1 MRHYKRQTSRGTF
14 PREAMLSAVE
24 MVENGSSI
32 RKAASAQG
40 VNYRTLSRY
49 VKVKTATGTLDNASL
64 GKGKVRQ
71 IFSDL
76 LEEQIV
82 EYLVHAARIFYGLT
96 TTELRTLAYNLA
108 LANGITNLP
117 RNWSADSM
125 AVEAERGPSKKPAK
139 KTVVDVDKR
148 RVANNKIVRKKIP
161 ELSDVENSDDD
172 SNTEQTD
179 KRNGNDRLT
188 TTRKI
193 KLGERSAKETC
204 RPSPTDNSVTT
215 KRREPSPR
223 REHPDHWPADL
234 QFQDSLSGNK
244 NQVRHLQFVGYS
256 PELL

>member
-1 MRHYKRQTSRGTF
+1 
-14 PREAMLSAVE
+14 
-24 MVENGSSI
+24 
-32 RKAASAQG
+32 
-40 VNYRTLSRY
+40 
-49 VKVKTATGTLDNASL
+49 
-64 GKGKVRQ
+64 
-71 IFSDL
+71 
-76 LEEQIV
+76 
-82 EYLVHAARIFYGLT
+82 
-96 TTELRTLAYNLA
+96 
-108 LANGITNLP
+108 
-117 RNWSADSM
+117 M